1 VTPPVGRIIYR
12 SRKQQK
18 TGGGQFAKFT
28 KRYGGATFDEHMT
41 TRREYP
47 ELPMVGVGGVVI
59 QDGRAL
65 LIRRGSEPLKGQWS
79 IPGGMLEIGET
90 LVEGVE
96 RELLEETGL
105 TVSVIELIEVF
116 ERISHAQRAT
126 DDANPNARPQYHF
139 VIVDYLCEV
148 VSGVAIAGSDV
159 TDLVF
164 ATEDELPRFNLTPTA
179 TRIFKKAFAM
189 AAARNTAHSDSRE

>member
-18 TGGGQFAKFT
+18 IGDAQFAKFP
-28 KRYGGATFDEHMT
+28 KGYAGRISNEHMT

-59 QDGRAL
+59 HDGRAL
-65 LIRRGSEPLKGQWS
+65 LIRRGTEPLKGEWS

-90 LVEGVE
+90 LVAGVE

-105 TVSVIELIEVF
+105 KVRVIELIEIF
-116 ERISHAQRAT
+116 ERISHAEHGRA
-126 DDANPNARPQYHF
+126 DAKQNLRPQYHF

-148 VSGVAIAGSDV
+148 VSGTAVAGSDV
-159 TDLVF
+159 TDF
-164 ATEDELPRFNLTPTA
+164 AFAAEDELSRFNLTPTA
-179 TRIFKKAFAM
+179 MRIFKKAFAM
-189 AAARNTAHSDSRE
+189 ADARNSTRKDLRE

>member
-18 TGGGQFAKFT
+18 IGDAQSAKFY
-28 KRYGGATFDEHMT
+28 KGYGERISHTHMT

-65 LIRRGSEPLKGQWS
+65 LIRRGTEPMKGEWS
-79 IPGGMLEIGET
+79 IPGGMLEVGET
-90 LVEGVE
+90 LVQGVE

-105 TVSVIELIEVF
+105 TVRVIELIEVF
-116 ERISHAQRAT
+116 ERIS
-126 DDANPNARPQYHF
+126 DAKSPDVDVQPNPRPQYHF

-159 TDLVF
+159 TDLAF
-164 ATEDELPRFNLTPTA
+164 AAEHELSQFNLTPTA

-189 AAARNTAHSDSRE
+189 AATRNCAQRNSRE

>member
-18 TGGGQFAKFT
+18 IGGAQSAKFS
-28 KRYGGATFDEHMT
+28 KGYGERISETHMT

-47 ELPMVGVGGVVI
+47 DLPMVGVGGVII

-65 LIRRGSEPLKGQWS
+65 LIRRGTEPLKGEWS

-90 LVEGVE
+90 LVQGVE

-105 TVSVIELIEVF
+105 TVRVIELIEIF
-116 ERISHAQRAT
+116 ERISHAKIS
-126 DDANPNARPQYHF
+126 DSNPEPNPRPQYHF
-139 VIVDYLCEV
+139 VIVDYLCEA

-159 TDLVF
+159 TDLAF
-164 ATEDELPRFNLTPTA
+164 AVEDELQRFNLTPTA

-189 AAARNTAHSDSRE
+189 AAARNGAQRNSQE

>member
-1 VTPPVGRIIYR
+1 
-12 SRKQQK
+12 
-18 TGGGQFAKFT
+18 
-28 KRYGGATFDEHMT
+28 
-41 TRREYP
+41 
-47 ELPMVGVGGVVI
+47 MVGVGGVVI

-65 LIRRGSEPLKGQWS
+65 LIRRGSEPLKGEWS

-105 TVSVIELIEVF
+105 AVRVIELIEIF
-116 ERISHAQRAT
+116 ERISHAKI
-126 DDANPNARPQYHF
+126 PNVADVPPARPQYHF

-148 VSGVAIAGSDV
+148 VSGVPVAGSDV
-159 TDLVF
+159 TDLAF
-164 ATEDELPRFNLTPTA
+164 AAEDELSKFNLTPTA

-189 AAARNTAHSDSRE
+189 AAARSGARQDSRE

>member
-18 TGGGQFAKFT
+18 IGGTQSAKFS
-28 KRYGGATFDEHMT
+28 KGYGERISQTHMT

-47 ELPMVGVGGVVI
+47 DLPMVGVGGVII

-65 LIRRGSEPLKGQWS
+65 LIRRGTEPLKGEWS
-79 IPGGMLEIGET
+79 IPGGMLEVGET
-90 LVEGVE
+90 LVQGVE

-105 TVSVIELIEVF
+105 TVRVIELIEIF
-116 ERISHAQRAT
+116 ERISHVEIPGVVREAG
-126 DDANPNARPQYHF
+126 ARPQYHF

-148 VSGVAIAGSDV
+148 VSGTAVAGSDV
-159 TDLVF
+159 TDLAF
-164 ATEDELPRFNLTPTA
+164 ATEDELSRFNLTPTA

-189 AAARNTAHSDSRE
+189 AAARNGAPRNLKE

>member
-18 TGGGQFAKFT
+18 IGGTQFAKFP
-28 KRYGGATFDEHMT
+28 KRYAARISDEHMT

-65 LIRRGSEPLKGQWS
+65 LIRRGTEPLKGEWS
-79 IPGGMLEIGET
+79 IPGGMLELGET
-90 LVEGVE
+90 LVAGVE

-105 TVSVIELIEVF
+105 KVRVIELIEIF
-116 ERISHAQRAT
+116 ERISHAERGSGDPKQSS
-126 DDANPNARPQYHF
+126 RPQYHF

-148 VSGVAIAGSDV
+148 VSGTAIAGSDV
-159 TDLVF
+159 TDLAF
-164 ATEDELPRFNLTPTA
+164 ASEDELSRFNLTPTA
-179 TRIFKKAFAM
+179 TRIFKKAFAL
-189 AAARNTAHSDSRE
+189 AAARNGIRQDSRD